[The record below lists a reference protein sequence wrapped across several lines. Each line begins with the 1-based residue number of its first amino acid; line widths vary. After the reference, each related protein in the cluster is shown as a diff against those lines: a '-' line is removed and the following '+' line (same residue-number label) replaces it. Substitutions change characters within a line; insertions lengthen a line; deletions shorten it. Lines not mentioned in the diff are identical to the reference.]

1 MTAGGARPG
10 RGRCIDGFNPLR
22 QELLSVH
29 LLHRGS
35 TVSAENYAD
44 YLFFNYVVRSDFDEE
59 IGRGWIAEEDVLSF
73 LTSTM
78 RQVFLPYGYNVTSK
92 FDDLVITHLNWMKG
106 NGIFAVDGDQ
116 YTGTYLRLITT
127 KKTKILDDLL
137 KEHEIQKRIA
147 RLGPVALARA
157 LEKLSIEG
165 GWLASADGI
174 QSMDVAIARFDAV
187 PASDRIVN
195 FSDNQS
201 IDMQE
206 GLAQVVNE
214 LRSGSNEIG
223 NAIGDD
229 APLIAVEL
237 EAAAVL
243 VRSKSARLAA
253 VMVLLIK
260 PLKFIADKFAG
271 AALGEL
277 AKRLIAELL
286 KLMN

>member
-1 MTAGGARPG
+1 M
-10 RGRCIDGFNPLR
+10 
-22 QELLSVH
+22 
-29 LLHRGS
+29 
-35 TVSAENYAD
+35 SAENYAD